1 MLLQM
6 CGMFEYA
13 STFNQSLN
21 SWDISSVVDNRF
33 AFHGASSFDKNN
45 ALWFNFND

>member
-1 MLLQM
+1 
-6 CGMFEYA
+6 
-13 STFNQSLN
+13 
-21 SWDISSVVDNRF
+21 VVDNRF